1 MCTVQGKGGKGH
13 SKRKAPDELWTD
25 GTIPERQ
32 NPLINFLADKLPKE
46 FIQVPAV
53 SPSCDYAFH
62 GKKGRGNRVIVSCLC
77 TVFSP
82 PRFRIQQIEIYQLFQ
97 NRNSLQIN
105 FKNPIRRWHFVMYR
119 YRSVQKINRE
129 FKY

>member
-53 SPSCDYAFH
+53 SPSNELIFFP
-62 GKKGRGNRVIVSCLC
+62 GKKGRGNRVTLSYLYTDPGFATLRLSIRLCMLVCLNHC
-77 TVFSP
+77 CGSG
-82 PRFRIQQIEIYQLFQ
+82 
-97 NRNSLQIN
+97 S
-105 FKNPIRRWHFVMYR
+105 
-119 YRSVQKINRE
+119 
-129 FKY
+129 